1 MQRSLPAI
9 VTFCLAVVPLVAHAQ
24 DTAQPTTKV
33 ATGPTSLGGAKAWAA
48 YTASEKNSVVCYVV
62 GKPTKSQP
70 ATVPRRRVDVQVTH
84 RPGEKQL
91 NVVDFELGYTVKTGS
106 SAELVIDGKKF
117 TLFTN
122 KDSAWASDPA
132 TDKAVTNALAKGKQ
146 ATLKAVSDRGTS
158 TTDTYSLAGFGPT
171 LALAD
176 KACNVKR

>member
-1 MQRSLPAI
+1 MQRSLYAAAALC
-9 VTFCLAVVPLVAHAQ
+9 FALVPLVAHAD
-24 DTAQPTTKV
+24 DTAQPTPK
-33 ATGPTSLGGAKAWAA
+33 AAAAPTSLGGAKAWAA

-62 GKPTKSQP
+62 GKPAKSQP
-70 ATVPRRRVDVQVTH
+70 ATATRRRVDVQVTH

-91 NVVDFELGYTVKTGS
+91 NVVDFELGYTAKSGS
-106 SAELVIDGKKF
+106 SAELTVDGKKF

-146 ATLKAVSDRGTS
+146 AIIKAVSDHGIG